1 MSQAHLAQLLGTRQS
16 NISAY
21 EAGTVEP
28 GPLVGD
34 RIRAFLDLA
43 EDTQHRGTWAG
54 TLPSHAAALRA
65 MSGGGGSAAPADDE
79 QVLRYVIGMND
90 AFVQLSSLEDQAFFL
105 TSPGTTGHRTIDC
118 LLAGLAV
125 HWCRLTGAC
134 RVPTWT
140 REPHLHLSQAWW
152 IAIDDNTPL
161 LRAQAFAHG
170 IPSLRARGIFMDR
183 ATLASV

>member
-1 MSQAHLAQLLGTRQS
+1 MSQAHLAYLLGTRQS

-21 EAGTVEP
+21 EAGTLEP
-28 GPLVGD
+28 GPLVAD
-34 RIRAFLDLA
+34 RMQAFLDLA

-65 MSGGGGSAAPADDE
+65 MSSSGGAAAPADDE
-79 QVLRYVIGMND
+79 RALRHVIGMND
-90 AFVQLSSLEDQAFFL
+90 AFVQLTSPEDQAFFL
-105 TSPGTTGHRTIDC
+105 TSPGTTGRRKIDC

-125 HWCRLTGAC
+125 HWCRLTGAG
-134 RVPTWT
+134 RVPAWT
-140 REPHLHLSQAWW
+140 REPHLYLSEAWW

-170 IPSLRARGIFMDR
+170 IPSLRARGIFVDR